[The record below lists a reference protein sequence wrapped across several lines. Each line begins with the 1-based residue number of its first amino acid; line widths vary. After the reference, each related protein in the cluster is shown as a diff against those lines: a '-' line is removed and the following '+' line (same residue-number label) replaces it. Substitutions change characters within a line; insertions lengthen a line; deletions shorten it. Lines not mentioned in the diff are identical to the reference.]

1 MPASTKLLKV
11 AVRIPPLEIGTDM
24 TSLELPSI
32 VGSFHS
38 ASNTMLAAIL
48 DQSADCIK
56 VIGPTGTLEF
66 MNLNG
71 RCAMGIDDFATVAGK
86 DWWDLWPEDAQ
97 PLIREAVAKALSGEN
112 SRFEAFCPTPK
123 GDPRWWDVSVAPL
136 RDNDGLLKGLISVS
150 RDISGDMLAR
160 DFRESIAAEMRHR
173 LQNAYALT
181 SAIVMATARGNPDRE
196 AFAQEIV
203 ERLQRLGIAQ
213 SLLLDGDAIGAA
225 TLDQLVRRLTEPF
238 CGDCAALVIA
248 PLPEVQLDEQHVR
261 TLALVLGEF
270 STNSNKY
277 GALGHG
283 GRIAIDG
290 AIDGGVL
297 HLHWRETTERPV
309 DTDQRDGS
317 SGLTL
322 IRRMLAAHGGTL
334 DIEWRGDGLDIKVT
348 LPGF

>member
-1 MPASTKLLKV
+1 MNSLDFPAIAS
-11 AVRIPPLEIGTDM
+11 
-24 TSLELPSI
+24 
-32 VGSFHS
+32 SFHS
-38 ASNTMLAAIL
+38 ASNDVLASIL

-56 VIGPTGTLEF
+56 VIGPTGSLDF
-66 MNLNG
+66 MNRNG
-71 RCAMGIDDFATVAGK
+71 RCAMGIDDFALVAGK

-97 PLIREAVAKALSGEN
+97 PLIRDAVTKAQNGEH
-112 SRFEAFCPTPK
+112 SRFEAFCPTAK

-136 RDNDGLLKGLISVS
+136 VDEGGQLKGLISIS
-150 RDISGDMLAR
+150 RDVSGDMLAR
-160 DFRESIAAEMRHR
+160 QLRESTAAEMRHR

-181 SAIVMATARGNPDRE
+181 SAIVMAMARGNPDRE
-196 AFAQEIV
+196 AFAREIV
-203 ERLQRLGIAQ
+203 DRFSRLGIAQ
-213 SLLLDGDAIGAA
+213 SLLLDGDAIGNA

-238 CGDCAALVIA
+238 CGDSAALAIA
-248 PLPEVQLDEQHVR
+248 ALPAVQLGEQHVR

-290 AIDGGVL
+290 MIDGGVL
-297 HLHWRETTERPV
+297 HLNWCETTERPV
-309 DTDQRDGS
+309 DADQRDGS

-334 DIEWRGDGLDIKVT
+334 DIDWRGDGLDIKVS